1 LRHGDG
7 SFDGIIVR
15 TRAGPRFV
23 DAPEVRRIAYGAVVL
38 GITLADLEEPDL
50 AAMGRQGVP
59 AAGYASDRITE
70 ADRDAA
76 ITVLK
81 RAFVRDLLSTDE
93 LGDRVAAAHVARMPE
108 ELDAVIADIELKP

>member
-1 LRHGDG
+1 
-7 SFDGIIVR
+7 
-15 TRAGPRFV
+15 
-23 DAPEVRRIAYGAVVL
+23 
-38 GITLADLEEPDL
+38 
-50 AAMGRQGVP
+50 MP
-59 AAGYASDRITE
+59 AAGYASDHITE